1 VLDKSTK
8 LLKSKKLEYEQ
19 AVNENQITTSTTT
32 TTSTTMISTDFIR
45 HIKSKLK
52 NKDLDEISNDA
63 DVDEDDL
70 TRVTQIEN
78 IKLNQDYSALIAS
91 NDSIQLGVG

>member
-1 VLDKSTK
+1 MLDKSTK